1 MIPGMASKS
10 VILADTSILIGL
22 QRGDP
27 KIIPQFDKIADSIH
41 ISRISTCELI
51 YGSRDKKEKNIN
63 KTFLNNFPIIEINE
77 DISQYSYVLLDKYG
91 LKNRFGIADS
101 LLAGTAI
108 INDLAFWT
116 GNTKH
121 FRVIKEL
128 TFYKS

>member
-1 MIPGMASKS
+1 MASKS
-10 VILADTSILIGL
+10 AILADTSILIGL
-22 QRGDP
+22 QRGDRR
-27 KIIPQFDKIADSIH
+27 IIPQFDKIADSIH

-101 LLAGTAI
+101 LLASTSVV
-108 INDLAFWT
+108 NDLAFWT
-116 GNTKH
+116 SNMKH
-121 FRVIKEL
+121 FKVIKEL
-128 TFYKS
+128 TLFHNAML

>member
-1 MIPGMASKS
+1 MASKS
-10 VILADTSILIGL
+10 AILADTSILIGL
-22 QRGDP
+22 QRGDRR
-27 KIIPQFDKIADSIH
+27 IIPQFDKIADSIH

-101 LLAGTAI
+101 LLASTSVV
-108 INDLAFWT
+108 NDLAFWT
-116 GNTKH
+116 SNMKH

-128 TFYKS
+128 TLHKS

>member
-10 VILADTSILIGL
+10 AILADTSILIGL
-22 QRGDP
+22 QRGDRGIVP
-27 KIIPQFDKIADSIH
+27 HFDKIADRIH
-41 ISRISTCELI
+41 ISRISACELI
-51 YGSRDKKEKNIN
+51 YGARNKKEKDIN

-101 LLAGTAI
+101 LLASTSVV
-108 INDLAFWT
+108 NDLAFWT
-116 GNTKH
+116 SNMKH

-128 TFYKS
+128 TLHKS